1 MRAGANARFQG
12 KRGMGQAWVTTLSFS
27 VRGDTTEENL
37 GPGEGT
43 CIRTLFLYNV
53 VTFSL
58 FTPCPQTQD
67 SAK

>member
-1 MRAGANARFQG
+1 MRAGANVRFQG
-12 KRGMGQAWVTTLSFS
+12 KRGMGQAWVATLSLS
-27 VRGDTTEENL
+27 VRRSTEENL

-43 CIRTLFLYNV
+43 CIRTLFLYKV

-58 FTPCPQTQD
+58 FTPCPHTQD